1 MDDPISAAAA
11 NQTDVLKLI
20 KPFFANLAVDTT
32 VPMTE
37 HILLLPR
44 DRWAGIPAI
53 IKAGRE
59 IRPPPLQSNPSVL
72 PEIPGDIQ
80 LNTEPA

>member
-59 IRPPPLQSNPSVL
+59 IRPPPPAIESISPAR
-72 PEIPGDIQ
+72 
-80 LNTEPA
+80 NTRGHTIKY